1 MPKGEARTPQKSVA
15 KSKPVPPAPFKPG
28 DDPRRGR
35 GPAKGAP
42 NAGRPPNEWK
52 QSLRG
57 LADREAVLAHVD
69 AALTAGPRRP
79 KLDESGAETI
89 ETYIDAKGRPAIR
102 TVMEGSH
109 LFEWALEY
117 ATEHGYG
124 RAAQSID
131 MTSEGKALTGVVV
144 LPSTTE

>member
-1 MPKGEARTPQKSVA
+1 MPKREALTQQKSVG
-15 KSKPVPPAPFKPG
+15 KSKPPKAFEKGPDA
-28 DDPRRGR
+28 RRGR

-79 KLDESGAETI
+79 KLAPDGTELIES
-89 ETYIDAKGRPAIR
+89 YIDAKGRPAIR

-124 RAAQSID
+124 RAAQSVD
-131 MTSEGKALTGVVV
+131 VTTDGKALAGVVV
-144 LPSTTE
+144 LPATNDGH